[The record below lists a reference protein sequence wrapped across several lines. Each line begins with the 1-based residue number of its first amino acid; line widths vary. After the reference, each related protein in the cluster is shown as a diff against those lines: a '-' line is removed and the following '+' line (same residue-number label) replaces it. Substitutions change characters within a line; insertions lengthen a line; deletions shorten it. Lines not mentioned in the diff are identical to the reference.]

1 MNDIFKRVQLIS
13 KEDVKQQSFNF
24 SEIIGSDDIVQL
36 QNTNNSAS
44 EPRMT
49 MDKVRAVFDA
59 DSDLGK
65 SISAEE
71 EKKSSSSYSI
81 IDSISNSTP
90 L

>member
-13 KEDVKQQSFNF
+13 KEHVKQQSFNF

-49 MDKVRAVFDA
+49 VDKVKAVFDA

-81 IDSISNSTP
+81 IDSNSNSTP

>member
-49 MDKVRAVFDA
+49 VDKVRAVFDA